1 MEILDIPLRAFEKP
15 LKNFNFVIVS
25 QKLKHIKNL
34 SKLENIYKLREKDNN
49 TYKNE
54 ECAICLKNIPQVLYC
69 NCGHLSVCKI
79 CFYIIEEENRKKC
92 VMCNRIN
99 ETIKYN
105 KNNS

>member
-1 MEILDIPLRAFEKP
+1 MEILDIPIREFEVP
-15 LKNFNFVIVS
+15 LKNFNLVIVS

-34 SKLENIYKLREKDNN
+34 LKFENIYKLREKDNN
-49 TYKNE
+49 TCTYKNE

-92 VMCNRIN
+92 VMCNLIN
-99 ETIKYN
+99 ETIRVL
-105 KNNS
+105 S